1 MLFSMNLNSLLLL
14 LLSLLLLLLFDE
26 KRFIVS
32 SNFFSSSFILNE
44 FLSFPIISSYV
55 IFQFG
60 CILCSKQNNVQHELP
75 I

>member
-1 MLFSMNLNSLLLL
+1 MYCSFSVS
-14 LLSLLLLLLFDE
+14 E
-26 KRFIVS
+26 K
-32 SNFFSSSFILNE
+32 NILNE